1 MHEQRPDI
9 EHWFCAGDVVD
20 MHKTLHYNEP
30 VLRILSR
37 LDIPSVMGNHDYRFR
52 ERHLHRLG
60 EETCA
65 HLEELPFSLDVRFA
79 GNRIRIYHATPE
91 SREDFALGRAGK
103 KTFRALF
110 GQENADIIVIG
121 HTHEPYVETIGDKQF
136 INPGALGLPEEAP
149 PSFCTLSENGSAEIL
164 YLEETT

>member
-1 MHEQRPDI
+1 LAISRSQMLEIPGSMNRIGPCADIHSAFNDVLTMHEQRPDI

-20 MHKTLHYNEP
+20 MHKTPHYNEP

-37 LDIPSVMGNHDYRFR
+37 LDIPSVMGNHDYRFK

-60 EETCA
+60 EETRA
-65 HLEELPFSLDVRFA
+65 YLEELPFSLDVRFA

-91 SREDFALGRAGK
+91 SREDFALERAGK

-121 HTHEPYVETIGDKQF
+121 HTHEPYV
-136 INPGALGLPEEAP
+136 
-149 PSFCTLSENGSAEIL
+149 
-164 YLEETT
+164 